1 MKNREIRAY
10 LENNAGKNILPL
22 SIIENEELI
31 GSKPIEII
39 VFYKKKKAISE
50 LKECLLQTIE
60 YYNLFSSRLIKIG
73 HHQYALQ
80 FASDGFTVNILPPV
94 EAPVAKLP
102 IDDIR
107 QSMVHVKTLPGEP
120 LFAVTGFSTQD
131 GTVGAVSCSHAVADG
146 ISFFLFL
153 FAWVSIIDGNP
164 FSRPSKQ
171 RQFTGSALNSVH
183 IDKMFKPSLSKL
195 SNVIQNRI
203 HYENNIKTYR
213 HTDYFTCEFLND
225 IKKHAKRGNG
235 DDCISNNQ
243 IINAVLMKKYHQHL
257 LPDTRKIVMRNP
269 VNLRDVHPDIDPLY
283 IGNAYLDCTTEF
295 TKDEVENLSVY
306 DIARRLK
313 ESIHNAK
320 NENFVKDMAYLS
332 KYGIEFKSD
341 IFNHYSP
348 DNIKTDIVSSNI
360 AHLHDLE
367 SMGMGSNILDIL
379 HVDSAVQTGFVIL
392 KENSRLILVQTTGMY
407 PFESR

>member
-1 MKNREIRAY
+1 
-10 LENNAGKNILPL
+10 
-22 SIIENEELI
+22 
-31 GSKPIEII
+31 
-39 VFYKKKKAISE
+39 
-50 LKECLLQTIE
+50 
-60 YYNLFSSRLIKIG
+60 
-73 HHQYALQ
+73 
-80 FASDGFTVNILPPV
+80 
-94 EAPVAKLP
+94 
-102 IDDIR
+102 
-107 QSMVHVKTLPGEP
+107 
-120 LFAVTGFSTQD
+120 
-131 GTVGAVSCSHAVADG
+131 
-146 ISFFLFL
+146 
-153 FAWVSIIDGNP
+153 
-164 FSRPSKQ
+164 
-171 RQFTGSALNSVH
+171 
-183 IDKMFKPSLSKL
+183 
-195 SNVIQNRI
+195 
-203 HYENNIKTYR
+203 
-213 HTDYFTCEFLND
+213 
-225 IKKHAKRGNG
+225 
-235 DDCISNNQ
+235 
-243 IINAVLMKKYHQHL
+243 MKKYHQHL

>member
-1 MKNREIRAY
+1 
-10 LENNAGKNILPL
+10 
-22 SIIENEELI
+22 
-31 GSKPIEII
+31 
-39 VFYKKKKAISE
+39 
-50 LKECLLQTIE
+50 
-60 YYNLFSSRLIKIG
+60 
-73 HHQYALQ
+73 
-80 FASDGFTVNILPPV
+80 
-94 EAPVAKLP
+94 
-102 IDDIR
+102 
-107 QSMVHVKTLPGEP
+107 MVHVKTLPGEP

-171 RQFTGSALNSVH
+171 RLFTGSPLNSGH

-320 NENFVKDMAYLS
+320 NENFVRDMAYLS